1 MPSSP
6 FTLLTRPSNLLLTQL
21 AKAPQALEKPCLM
34 PFTIFLPIS
43 RKAENAPENTPLI
56 CCQMPEKKGGHT
68 APYALM
74 AFHAPSKSPER
85 TAFTVENMPLMV
97 FHIMEK
103 KLVTVLQTALMA
115 LHAPENAADR

>member
-6 FTLLTRPSNLLLTQL
+6 FALLTRLSNLLLTQL

-43 RKAENAPENTPLI
+43 RKAENAPENTSLI
-56 CCQMPEKKGGHT
+56 CCQMPEKKAVTPLHT
-68 APYALM
+68 LLM

-85 TAFTVENMPLMV
+85 TAFTAEKMPLIV
-97 FHIMEK
+97 FQIMEK
-103 KLVTVLQTALMA
+103 KPVALFQTALIA
-115 LHAPENAADR
+115 DHAPENAADR